1 MHSSKTTR
9 RHRDNAL
16 PRIQQS
22 TIRQNLLPRTFCLD
36 CWLRCHSC
44 VQSLTLSIQAVLGLP
59 AFSSG
64 FRWKCQRGCPRVSVL
79 GALVLV
85 SDSILQ
91 ELSRPR
97 RCSTVIM
104 HRRRLRKSKERPYAF
119 VPLAYWRGRTSFAT
133 GHCHSRK
140 FRMPLPLTNLI
151 YENRKRSTCT
161 LLLLRLLHCV
171 KSSGQLI
178 NGVSRLNDTRSFIVN
193 VSATAMF

>member
-22 TIRQNLLPRTFCLD
+22 TIRQNLLPRTFCQD

-44 VQSLTLSIQAVLGLP
+44 VQSLTLSIQAVLG
-59 AFSSG
+59 
-64 FRWKCQRGCPRVSVL
+64 QRGCPRVSVL

-104 HRRRLRKSKERPYAF
+104 HRRRLRKSKEHPYAF